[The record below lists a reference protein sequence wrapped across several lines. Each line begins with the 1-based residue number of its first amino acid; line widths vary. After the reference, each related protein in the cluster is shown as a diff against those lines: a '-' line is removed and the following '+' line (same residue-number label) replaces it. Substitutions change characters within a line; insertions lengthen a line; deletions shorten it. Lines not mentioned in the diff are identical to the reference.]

1 MAEISRRVFLKL
13 AAATGITLS
22 LGGCSLLGP
31 SRSVDERC
39 AGADTAQPAESE
51 YDYIVVGSG
60 AGGGPLAA
68 NLANA
73 GYRVLLLEAG
83 GDPCADKEL
92 GDLGRLMYEVP
103 IFHGLS
109 TEFPHCQ

>member
-1 MAEISRRVFLKL
+1 MS
-13 AAATGITLS
+13 T
-22 LGGCSLLGP
+22 P
-31 SRSVDERC
+31 
-39 AGADTAQPAESE
+39 Q

-68 NLANA
+68 RLARA
-73 GYRVLLLEAG
+73 GFKVLLLEAG

-103 IFHGLS
+103 IFHGL
-109 TEFPHCQ
+109 